1 VKSVTEL
8 NKQKVRLFV
17 EAVLNEGR
25 LGLIDELVAADFVGH
40 LTGVRSRVVGPAE
53 VRRLVSSGRR
63 AYPDLYIKIDD
74 QIAEDDRVV
83 VRWRATAAPVVKPS
97 GPPSRVA
104 RVAGVSIVRL
114 LAGKQVDAHTDFA
127 PIVDDASGQ
136 QAGDLQGRPPGTDYR
151 FHDLDS

>member
-1 VKSVTEL
+1 MKSFTER
-8 NKQKVRLFV
+8 NKKKVRLFV

-25 LGLIDELVAADFVGH
+25 LELIEELVAADFVGH
-40 LTGVRSRVVGPAE
+40 LTGVPSPVVGRAE

-83 VRWRATAAPVVKPS
+83 VRWRATAAPVVTPS
-97 GPPSRVA
+97 WPRARVA

-114 LAGKQVDAHTDFA
+114 LAGKQVDARIEWAPTATDA
-127 PIVDDASGQ
+127 IREH
-136 QAGDLQGRPPGTDYR
+136 AGDLQGRSPR
-151 FHDLDS
+151 